1 MSRLLVSPFSPC
13 LVLILFLRSLLE
25 RLFVCMCPS
34 HLVCFI
40 SVSPSP
46 YCLPFSLSLIPVS
59 SLLLASPASIHT
71 SSCLFS
77 SHLIFWSHLVYSFHL
92 FLTHLVSHACLM
104 SSGVSSSYLS
114 YLSELLIFLFSSSL
128 ILLASLFFNFHL
140 ISFVSPSLLVSPMFY
155 SHLASHPCLVSFL
168 LASPFFKPCLVL
180 SIPILSLL
188 ICSFLISPHV
198 SCLSHLIWC
207 VLLVLF
213 LSCHL
218 LSYCFT
224 SFLVSNVFVVPVSCP
239 LASSCLFSSHLVSF
253 SSHLISYACLSSS
266 SSFSLD
272 PFFSHLVSY
281 VLFSSIILSLSH
293 LVSPFVFIFSHLVC
307 CLSVPSHPVVFSYQP
322 FLTSHL
328 I

>member
-25 RLFVCMCPS
+25 RLLVCMCPS

-188 ICSFLISPHV
+188 ICSFLVSPHV
-198 SCLSHLIWC
+198 SCLSHLI
-207 VLLVLF
+207 
-213 LSCHL
+213 
-218 LSYCFT
+218 
-224 SFLVSNVFVVPVSCP
+224 
-239 LASSCLFSSHLVSF
+239 
-253 SSHLISYACLSSS
+253 
-266 SSFSLD
+266 
-272 PFFSHLVSY
+272 
-281 VLFSSIILSLSH
+281 
-293 LVSPFVFIFSHLVC
+293 
-307 CLSVPSHPVVFSYQP
+307 
-322 FLTSHL
+322 
-328 I
+328 